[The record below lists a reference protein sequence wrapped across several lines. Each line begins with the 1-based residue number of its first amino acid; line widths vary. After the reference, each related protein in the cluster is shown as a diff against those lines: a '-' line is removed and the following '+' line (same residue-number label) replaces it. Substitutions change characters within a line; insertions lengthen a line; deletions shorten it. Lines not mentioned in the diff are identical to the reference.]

1 VLQLDAVDMPVNHR
15 CTFVIDNSSDSGTP
29 ASGDVTMDAGEVLV
43 DPEDPRRVPANVFDV
58 KMGLV

>member
-1 VLQLDAVDMPVNHR
+1 MLQLDAVDMPVNHR

-58 KMGLV
+58 